1 MKVFVEDSMDTRA
14 PKAKEERKSKAS
26 STRRS
31 SRSSGFKRRKP
42 AEDLDAL
49 IASGPNEEEAPA
61 VAEADPVEF
70 PASDEPIG
78 MELGGASDEV
88 IAEGVEMPNVSEDEV
103 DFAPPPL
110 RVPEETLEQSD
121 GAALHKPARRAPVI
135 ESAPDDTQEEAD
147 EEEPP
152 APTRKES
159 RASKFVKPDKRTK
172 ASKANKLTKEPKAK
186 KAGKRE
192 EKKAAFTVSPPK
204 ETKPKKSPKQKPAK
218 SPKPLKKSAME
229 DNFAPNHNPV
239 VQVPESVGSQIVT
252 LLEVIVGAVLMFVG
266 ATQVGNI
273 LINNIVQ
280 GMLGG

>member
-1 MKVFVEDSMDTRA
+1 M
-14 PKAKEERKSKAS
+14 
-26 STRRS
+26 
-31 SRSSGFKRRKP
+31 
-42 AEDLDAL
+42 

-88 IAEGVEMPNVSEDEV
+88 VAEGAETPNASEDEV
-103 DFAPPPL
+103 DFAPPPS
-110 RVPEETLEQSD
+110 RVPEETTEQSD
-121 GAALHKPARRAPVI
+121 GATLHKPARRAPTI
-135 ESAPDDTQEEAD
+135 EGGPEDEQED
-147 EEEPP
+147 VEEDEPP
-152 APTRKES
+152 APTRKAS
-159 RASKFVKPDKRTK
+159 KASKFVKPDKHAK
-172 ASKANKLTKEPKAK
+172 PPKANKLAKEPKAK

-204 ETKPKKSPKQKPAK
+204 ETKPKKSPKPKQVRE
-218 SPKPLKKSAME
+218 PKPLKKSAMA